1 MQPKKITSGNSLRTR
16 SHVSLGTLYSR
27 QSARA
32 LRWLRNRRFVP
43 KKFLSLFAY
52 TPQRGINH
60 DMKTDT
66 QKFKAVATFNDRL
79 QAEITAGMLRENGIP
94 AGVFGA
100 DSSYPS
106 LGFVCPVEVKVNEE
120 DYDAAVQLLS
130 ETSGQ

>member
-1 MQPKKITSGNSLRTR
+1 MTSGNSLRTR

-27 QSARA
+27 QGAGA

-43 KKFLSLFAY
+43 KKFLSLFAD

-66 QKFKAVATFNDRL
+66 QKFKTVATFNDRL

-100 DSSYPS
+100 DSSYTS
-106 LGFVCPVEVKVNEE
+106 LGFVSPVEVKVNEE

>member
-1 MQPKKITSGNSLRTR
+1 MTPAAAGRPAGSRGVRERRRDNRQQGQEPQGNGRM
-16 SHVSLGTLYSR
+16 
-27 QSARA
+27 
-32 LRWLRNRRFVP
+32 NIP
-43 KKFLSLFAY
+43 KKFLSLFAD